1 MFLPFVNGELADKIH
16 SIQVIANGY
25 KLEDFDPSDFR
36 IDRSRCGEGM
46 PTEFSDDEMSDPW
59 VRLRPTSMNSA
70 YRFRFG
76 AVTPKRIYGHEQPS
90 DSPPP
95 PELS

>member
-1 MFLPFVNGELADKIH
+1 MFLPFVNGELAEKIH
-16 SIQVIANGY
+16 SIQVFANGY
-25 KLEDFDPSDFR
+25 KLEDFGPSDFR
-36 IDRSRCGEGM
+36 IDRSRCGESM
-46 PTEFSDDEMSDPW
+46 PAEFSEDEMADPW

-76 AVTPKRIYGHEQPS
+76 EVTPKRVYGHEQPT